1 MDYRTDTLC
10 GLFHSR
16 ALHYGERH
24 AFLTGRYNMD
34 GSPADRMICM
44 SWKEAREQVLYMAA
58 GLTAL
63 GVKPGDRVMIFSESI
78 PHWIIVDQAIQAA
91 GAIEVP
97 IYPTVSREELA
108 YMIRDSGAKVVFAAD
123 REKAAMVRNKPAG
136 KKPPHVIVM
145 RPRVDKKKDG
155 LLYFPDL
162 VSLGKKKKNRDNV
175 EKQIM
180 EVSPDSTASIIYTS
194 GTTGMQKGV
203 VLSQKN
209 WIVNMRQAA
218 ASELMQ
224 FTLKKEAHL
233 KALVHLPLCHVLG
246 RTADYHVVGLYLGG
260 ELVFAEN
267 FQTLARD
274 LRETRPNV
282 ITSIPRFYEKV
293 YESVQSV
300 MSRSKKPYQIIFN
313 WALGRGKVYN
323 DSFVKGRPM
332 GPHSMLFFVL
342 ANILVFNRLKKE
354 IGMDRFVM
362 AVSGGG
368 KLNKDVCTFFRALG
382 VQLMEG
388 YGLTETSPVIN
399 MNTPDLIFKKTPGK
413 LRKRFNAWLM
423 ELTVDVMIVRQ
434 SRGESPFLN
443 PISSLKLLICY
454 YAILYRMMVKPGTVG
469 RAMQE
474 TEEIIAPDGEILVRG
489 PQVFK
494 EYWKKPD
501 ETRESFTED
510 GYFKTGDIG
519 FIDKDGFLTITD
531 RKKELF
537 VTSGGKN
544 VAPHP
549 IEVSLTQRP
558 YIEQA
563 CLVGDGRKY
572 LAALI
577 VPDLERLKYFAR
589 SKKIPYTD
597 PSELIDH
604 DEVKAAIDREIQ
616 AVNATLARYEQIK
629 YYTLLATPFTIESG
643 ELTPTM
649 KLKRRIVNEQYREVI
664 DAMYNRDIGLSM

>member
-1 MDYRTDTLC
+1 MNYRTDTLC
-10 GLFHSR
+10 GLFHAR
-16 ALHYGERH
+16 ALQYGDNYP
-24 AFLTGRYNMD
+24 FLTGRFNAD
-34 GSPADRMICM
+34 GSPADRMISM
-44 SWKEAREQVLYMAA
+44 TWREAWEQALDLAA
-58 GLTAL
+58 GLIAL

-97 IYPTVSREELA
+97 IYPTVSREELR
-108 YMIRDSGAKVVFAAD
+108 YMVKDSGAKVVFASD
-123 REKAAMVRNKPAG
+123 REKAAMVKQKSPG
-136 KKPPHVIVM
+136 KKTPFVVVM
-145 RPRVDKKKDG
+145 QPGKGRKDG
-155 LLYFPDL
+155 ILFFPDL
-162 VSLGKKKKNRDNV
+162 VSMGKKKISREKV
-175 EKQIM
+175 EQQM
-180 EVSPDSTASIIYTS
+180 MNVSPESTASIIYTS
-194 GTTGMQKGV
+194 GTTGRQKGV

-209 WIVNMRQAA
+209 WVVNMEQAS
-218 ASELMQ
+218 ASEMMQ
-224 FTLKKEAHL
+224 LTLKQEAHL

-246 RTADYHVVGLYLGG
+246 RTADYHVVGLCLGG

-293 YESVQSV
+293 YEMVQSV
-300 MSRSKKPYQIIFN
+300 MSRARKPYRVIFN
-313 WALGRGKVYN
+313 WALERGKVYN
-323 DSFVKGRPM
+323 NSFVRGRPM
-332 GPHSMLFFVL
+332 GLHSMLFFVI

-399 MNTPDLIFKKTPGK
+399 MNTPDIIFKKEPGK
-413 LRKRFNAWLM
+413 LRKKLNSWLM
-423 ELTVDVMIVRQ
+423 KQTVDVMIVRQ
-434 SRGESPFLN
+434 ARGESPFLN
-443 PISSLKLLICY
+443 PVSALKLLVCY
-454 YAILYRMMVKPGTVG
+454 YLMLYRMMVKPGTVG
-469 RAMQE
+469 RSMRD
-474 TEEIIAPDGEILVRG
+474 TEEIIAPDGEILVKG
-489 PQVFK
+489 PQVFSG
-494 EYWKKPD
+494 YWKMPE

-519 FIDKDGFLTITD
+519 FIDDDGFLTITD

-549 IEVSLTQRP
+549 IEIALTQRP

-577 VPDLERLKYFAR
+577 VPDFDRLKYFAK
-589 SKKIPYTD
+589 SKKIACAD
-597 PSELIDH
+597 PSKLMEH
-604 DEVKAAIDREIQ
+604 EEVRAAIDREVQ
-616 AVNATLARYEQIK
+616 QVNATLARYEQIK
-629 YYTLLATPFTIESG
+629 YYTLLATPFSVEGG

-649 KLKRRIVNEQYREVI
+649 KLKRRIVNERFK
-664 DAMYNRDIGLSM
+664 DAIESMYKKEDNA

>member
-1 MDYRTDTLC
+1 MNYRTDTLC
-10 GLFHSR
+10 GLFHAR
-16 ALHYGERH
+16 ALQYGDNYP
-24 AFLTGRYNMD
+24 FLTGRFNAD
-34 GSPADRMICM
+34 GSPADRMISM
-44 SWKEAREQVLYMAA
+44 TWREAREQALDLAA
-58 GLTAL
+58 GLIAL

-97 IYPTVSREELA
+97 IYPTVSREELR
-108 YMIRDSGAKVVFAAD
+108 YMVKDSGAKVVFASD
-123 REKAAMVRNKPAG
+123 REKAAMVKQKSPG
-136 KKPPHVIVM
+136 KKTPFVVVM
-145 RPRVDKKKDG
+145 QPGKGRKDG
-155 LLYFPDL
+155 ILFFPDL
-162 VSLGKKKKNRDNV
+162 VSMGKKKISREKV
-175 EKQIM
+175 EQQM
-180 EVSPDSTASIIYTS
+180 MNVSPESTASIIYTS
-194 GTTGMQKGV
+194 GTTGRQKGV

-209 WIVNMRQAA
+209 WVVNMEQAS
-218 ASELMQ
+218 ASEMMQ
-224 FTLKKEAHL
+224 LTLKQEAHL

-246 RTADYHVVGLYLGG
+246 RTADYHVVGLCLGG

-293 YESVQSV
+293 YEMVQSV
-300 MSRSKKPYQIIFN
+300 MSRAGKPYRVIFN
-313 WALGRGKVYN
+313 WALERGKVYN
-323 DSFVKGRPM
+323 NSFVRGRPM
-332 GPHSMLFFVL
+332 GLHSMLFFVI
-342 ANILVFNRLKKE
+342 ANILVFNRLKKA

-399 MNTPDLIFKKTPGK
+399 MNTPDIIFKKEPGK
-413 LRKRFNAWLM
+413 LRKKLNSWLM
-423 ELTVDVMIVRQ
+423 GLTVDVMIVRQ
-434 SRGESPFLN
+434 ARGESPFLN
-443 PISSLKLLICY
+443 PVSSLKLLICY
-454 YAILYRMMVKPGTVG
+454 YLMLYRMMVKPGTVG
-469 RAMQE
+469 RAMGD
-474 TEEIIAPDGEILVRG
+474 TEEIIAPDGEILVKG
-489 PQVFK
+489 PQVFSG
-494 EYWKKPD
+494 YWKMPD

-519 FIDKDGFLTITD
+519 FIDDDGFLIITD

-549 IEVSLTQRP
+549 IEIALTQRP

-577 VPDLERLKYFAR
+577 VPDFDRLKYFAK
-589 SKKIPYTD
+589 SKKIACAH
-597 PSELIDH
+597 PSELMEH
-604 DEVKAAIDREIQ
+604 EEVRAAIDREVQ
-616 AVNATLARYEQIK
+616 QVNATLARYEQIK
-629 YYTLLATPFTIESG
+629 YYTLLATPFSVEGG

-649 KLKRRIVNEQYREVI
+649 KLKRRIVNERFK
-664 DAMYNRDIGLSM
+664 DAIESMYKKEDDA